1 MHKDKD
7 LEMKIQILVIAI
19 NFIKKSL
26 RHTIEFFS
34 NMNVQHYYNEN
45 HDLFLTQR
53 HADFQTVK

>member
-34 NMNVQHYYNEN
+34 NMNVQHYYNEKR
-45 HDLFLTQR
+45 DLFLTQR